1 MMMSS
6 AHPERLS
13 SFVYSSKP
21 ARVIFGSG
29 MISRLGDELAT
40 ACISRPLFLSSPQQL
55 RRVDEIRTKAF
66 KGGSACHFAG
76 AVMHTPVEVTEQAL
90 SLALKNQ
97 VDGIVAIGGGSTI
110 GLAKAVALRTDLP
123 QLVVPTTY
131 AGSEMTAILG
141 ETRDGIKSTRSD
153 PRILPEVVLYD
164 VDLTLTLPPEVAAA
178 SGVNAM
184 AHAVEA
190 LYARERNP
198 IISMI
203 AQEAIRALARALPQ
217 IVSGGALAREPRED
231 ALYGAWLGGV
241 CLGSV
246 GMALHH
252 KLCHVLGGLFNLPHA
267 ETHAILLPHAFAY
280 NAAAAPAASSAV
292 ASALGVADASNGLYR
307 LARRLGLPQSLRDIG
322 MPGESLDKATDEVFR
337 SPYWNPRP
345 LERGPIREL
354 IARAFDGASPSEDDA
369 LASGRPAGEA
379 PANLAIYP
387 IGQNHA

>member
-6 AHPERLS
+6 AHPERPS

-29 MISRLGDELAT
+29 TISRLGDELAT

-110 GLAKAVALRTDLP
+110 GLAKAIALRTDLP

-141 ETRDGIKSTRSD
+141 ETRDGVKSTRSD
-153 PRILPEVVLYD
+153 PSILPEVVLYD
-164 VDLTLTLPPEVAAA
+164 VDLTLTLPPRVAAA

-198 IISMI
+198 IISMM
-203 AQEAIRALARALPQ
+203 AQEAIRARTL
-217 IVSGGALAREPRED
+217 
-231 ALYGAWLGGV
+231 
-241 CLGSV
+241 C
-246 GMALHH
+246 MAH
-252 KLCHVLGGLFNLPHA
+252 G
-267 ETHAILLPHAFAY
+267 
-280 NAAAAPAASSAV
+280 SAV
-292 ASALGVADASNGLYR
+292 CVWAPWAWRCITNCVMCWGDYSISPTLR
-307 LARRLGLPQSLRDIG
+307 LTRFFCHMHLLT
-322 MPGESLDKATDEVFR
+322 MPR
-337 SPYWNPRP
+337 QCPRP
-345 LERGPIREL
+345 HLLLRRRWAWRTRQMAYI
-354 IARAFDGASPSEDDA
+354 DS
-369 LASGRPAGEA
+369 
-379 PANLAIYP
+379 
-387 IGQNHA
+387 